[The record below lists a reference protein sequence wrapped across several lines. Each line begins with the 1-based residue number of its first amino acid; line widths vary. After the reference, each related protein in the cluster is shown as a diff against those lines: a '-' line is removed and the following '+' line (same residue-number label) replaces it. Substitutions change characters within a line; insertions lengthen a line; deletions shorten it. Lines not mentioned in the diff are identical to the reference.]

1 MPGSHPNPGRPAGP
15 VLVTGASGTIGR
27 RLVPALVAAG
37 HQVRAMTRSDAAAQT
52 AAAAGAEPVR
62 GGVTDPGREAC
73 VRVFTT
79 DAADPGGDGMQ
90 IGVQIPDFTFP
101 SGPDHLGADLAAI
114 ARAAEDAG
122 FGFLSVS
129 DHFLQIGMLSPPERG
144 MLEAYTT
151 LGYLAACT
159 TQVKL
164 LSLVTGAV
172 YRHPGILAK
181 TVTTLDVLSGG
192 RAWFGIG
199 IGPWNDEEARGLGV
213 RFPPVAERFE
223 RLEETL
229 QICLQMWRGDESP
242 YTGRHYQLER
252 PINSPQALSSPHPP
266 IMIGGGG
273 ERKTL
278 RLVARY
284 ADACNLLTGHG
295 QDLARKL
302 DVLRA
307 HCDAEGRD
315 YDEITKTCYFVFDVG
330 DKGEKAAQVV
340 DQLGELASLGFQ
352 AAIGPVVNVW
362 QITPLEIIGSEVIP
376 AVTGL

>member
-1 MPGSHPNPGRPAGP
+1 
-15 VLVTGASGTIGR
+15 
-27 RLVPALVAAG
+27 
-37 HQVRAMTRSDAAAQT
+37 
-52 AAAAGAEPVR
+52 
-62 GGVTDPGREAC
+62 
-73 VRVFTT
+73 
-79 DAADPGGDGMQ
+79 MQ
-90 IGVQIPDFTFP
+90 IGVQIPEFNNP
-101 SGPDHLGADLAAI
+101 GGPARLGAELAAVG
-114 ARAAEDAG
+114 RAADDAG
-122 FGFLSVS
+122 FSHIAVM
-129 DHFLQIGMLSPPERG
+129 DHFFQIPLIGPPDRE

-151 LGYLAACT
+151 LGYLAGST
-159 TQVKL
+159 SRLKL
-164 LSLVTGAV
+164 LTLVTGTV
-172 YRHPGILAK
+172 YRHPGVLAK

-192 RAWFGIG
+192 RAWLGIG
-199 IGPWNDEEARGLGV
+199 AAWNDEESRGLGIP
-213 RFPPVAERFE
+213 FPPVAERFE

-252 PINSPQALSSPHPP
+252 PINSPQALSRPHPP
-266 IMIGGGG
+266 ILIGGGG

-295 QDLARKL
+295 WDLARKL

-315 YDEITKTCYFVFDVG
+315 YNEITKTCYFVFDVG

-340 DQLGELASLGFQ
+340 DQLGQLAGLGFQ

-376 AVTGL
+376 AVVGL